1 MCRFSF
7 THTLDFN
14 SLLIILVFCNCRFH
28 SRRAFVARLSGSG
41 MPLRKGYLTMWR
53 IPPAAM
59 RTAPPVPQV
68 SPRETEVARCCPW
81 CRRASRERAVAVA
94 ALPKVQIDVV
104 VSCEHLVISSKC
116 LLQLIFLHL
125 PFSDSLLSFNFL
137 ITGAPDRIK
146 ELIITPSRVKRS
158 STSTYNHK
166 RHVFVHKISS
176 DLELSSYVQKAPT
189 QMKSRVNRIF

>member
-1 MCRFSF
+1 M
-7 THTLDFN
+7 
-14 SLLIILVFCNCRFH
+14 
-28 SRRAFVARLSGSG
+28 
-41 MPLRKGYLTMWR
+41 
-53 IPPAAM
+53 AA
-59 RTAPPVPQV
+59 
-68 SPRETEVARCCPW
+68 
-81 CRRASRERAVAVA
+81 A

-104 VSCEHLVISSKC
+104 VLCERGYQFEMSSPIN
-116 LLQLIFLHL
+116 LLEFTIAV
-125 PFSDSLLSFNFL
+125 NFL
-137 ITGAPDRIK
+137 IAGAPDRIK